1 MRIDFTSSSSTK
13 YVGIMNHYLRFRNA
27 SLGATAW
34 CLVLFIIAQT
44 ASAQQTIILDNF
56 DDDVGEL
63 AGETT
68 TSGHPWLV
76 SSKNEVQN
84 RTLTTGAAFGQSGTV
99 GAGDAQ
105 SGPDAFW
112 RGNMVMLGQQLGNT
126 PGTYL
131 LSADLL
137 KDHQA

>member
-1 MRIDFTSSSSTK
+1 
-13 YVGIMNHYLRFRNA
+13 MNHYLRFRNA

>member
-1 MRIDFTSSSSTK
+1 
-13 YVGIMNHYLRFRNA
+13 MNHYLRFRNA
-27 SLGATAW
+27 GLGATAW

-76 SSKNEVQN
+76 SSKNEVQIFGSGAKLVSVLALST
-84 RTLTTGAAFGQSGTV
+84 RAALCPTTNTSRKATGGL
-99 GAGDAQ
+99 
-105 SGPDAFW
+105 PD
-112 RGNMVMLGQQLGNT
+112 RQT
-126 PGTYL
+126 PFVPHILRYEP
-131 LSADLL
+131 
-137 KDHQA
+137 